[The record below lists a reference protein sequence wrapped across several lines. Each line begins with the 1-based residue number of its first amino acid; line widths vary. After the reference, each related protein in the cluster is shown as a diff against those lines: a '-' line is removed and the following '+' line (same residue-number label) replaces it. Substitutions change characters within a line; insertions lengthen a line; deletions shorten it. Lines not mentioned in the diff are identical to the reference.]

1 MTDSSKHL
9 ARLCRRALT
18 DIPPDKRL
26 PNYRDLL
33 DHRLKQELRRIR
45 EWKLAPFLLFV
56 REINRFLSERLVP
69 FSGGLG
75 AESSSLAAH
84 LLGAAPLEPV
94 RHGFIFE
101 RLLSEKTRGF
111 LNFQIAVKTEDWAVL
126 RDFVR
131 RRFSRTPAPQMV
143 KAMRAAMEL
152 NAAEDARQWWAVDYQ
167 GQVLLDSLERRTG
180 IFPKGMAQPGPI
192 KSLLPVFQKGTR
204 RGIPHFEGPHMAKL
218 IRAAKI
224 KTPDDLICL
233 FAISLRQPPFGK
245 MTDAFIQRRRPLHGL
260 FKTIPPLRDI
270 LADTR
275 GLLLFQEQTM
285 RIAREIASLTPMET
299 NRLRR
304 DLGMRRDTD
313 LWKILFVRNGRRQG
327 FPQPALEALFDV
339 LDGSAGHLFVKA
351 TAAAHVDLALKL
363 GYFKARHPKIF
374 NAELRSLSRC
384 APPVPQIID
393 LTAWIPLLKEHE
405 A

>member
-1 MTDSSKHL
+1 MTDFSKNL
-9 ARLCRRALT
+9 ARLCRRALAG
-18 DIPPDKRL
+18 IPPDKRL

-33 DHRLKQELRRIR
+33 DHRLKLELQRIR
-45 EWKLAPFLLFV
+45 QWGLAPFLLFV
-56 REINRFLSERLVP
+56 SDIHRFRSERRIP

-75 AESSSLAAH
+75 AESSSLAAY
-84 LLGAAPLEPV
+84 LLGLAPLEPV

-101 RLLSEKTRGF
+101 RLLYEKTQSL
-111 LNFQIAVKTEDWAVL
+111 LNFHIALKAEDWVAL
-126 RDFVR
+126 RDFMR
-131 RRFSRTPAPQMV
+131 SRLPSIPAPQMV

-152 NAAEDARQWWAVDYQ
+152 NADEDARQWWAVDYQ

-180 IFPKGMAQPGPI
+180 ISPKGMAQPGPI

-224 KTPDDLICL
+224 KTADDLICL
-233 FAISLRQPPFGK
+233 FAISFRQPPFGK
-245 MTDAFIQRRRPLHGL
+245 MTDAFFQRRRPLNGL

-270 LADTR
+270 LADSR

-285 RIAREIASLTPMET
+285 RIAREIASLTPMEA

-313 LWKILFVRNGRRQG
+313 LWKKRFIRKGRNQG

-339 LDGSAGHLFVKA
+339 LDGSAGHLFVKVS
-351 TAAAHVDLALKL
+351 AAAHVDLALKL
-363 GYFKARHPKIF
+363 VYFKAHHPKIF
-374 NAELRSLSRC
+374 NAELRSLSRG

-393 LTAWIPLLKEHE
+393 LTAWIPLMKEHE